1 MKRAVLSFLLL
12 VVVGCADPG
21 TADDDGPPPLT
32 GDLYSLKY
40 GPITVQP
47 TTWVVQDGRIRELA
61 DPDAIA
67 DTVGA
72 GAAVV
77 IVGRA

>member
-1 MKRAVLSFLLL
+1 
-12 VVVGCADPG
+12 VVSRHVRNV
-21 TADDDGPPPLT
+21 
-32 GDLYSLKY
+32 

-67 DTVGA
+67 ETVG
-72 GAAVV
+72 GSAAAAV